1 MSVNRAQLIAA
12 VAESAGVS
20 QSDADSVLKAFE
32 TVISDNVAK
41 GEKVA
46 LTGFLT
52 FEQVDRAAREGR
64 NPSTGETIQI
74 AATKAVKVS
83 AGSKLKAAASGK

>member
-1 MSVNRAQLIAA
+1 VNRAQLVAA
-12 VAESAGVS
+12 VAESAGVT
-20 QSDADSVLKAFE
+20 QAQADAVLKGFE
-32 TVISDNVAK
+32 EFVSDNVAK

-64 NPSTGETIQI
+64 NPSTGATIQI
-74 AATKAVKVS
+74 PATKAVKVS

>member
-1 MSVNRAQLIAA
+1 MSLNRAQLVAA
-12 VAESAGVS
+12 VAESADVT
-20 QSDADSVLKAFE
+20 QSDADAVLKAFE
-32 TVISDNVAK
+32 AVVSESVSK

-46 LTGFLT
+46 ITGFLS

-64 NPSTGETIQI
+64 NPSTGATIQI
-74 AATKAVKVS
+74 AASKAVKVT